1 MTDLG
6 NVNAKVE
13 LMFYCPS
20 DAQPLGVQ
28 CAHSQDKVLGSG
40 NGWVA
45 HIAAGAP
52 AEMVSNGEGDAS
64 DE

>member
-1 MTDLG
+1 
-6 NVNAKVE
+6 
-13 LMFYCPS
+13 MFYCLS

-28 CAHSQDKVLGSG
+28 RSHSQDKVLGSG

-45 HIAAGAP
+45 NIAAGAP
-52 AEMVSNGEGDAS
+52 AEMVSNGEGGTS

>member
-1 MTDLG
+1 
-6 NVNAKVE
+6 
-13 LMFYCPS
+13 MFYCLA

-28 CAHSQDKVLGSG
+28 WAHSQDKVLGSG

-45 HIAAGAP
+45 HVASGAP
-52 AEMVSNGEGDAS
+52 AEMVSNGKGDTS

>member
-1 MTDLG
+1 
-6 NVNAKVE
+6 
-13 LMFYCPS
+13 MFYCVS

-28 CAHSQDKVLGSG
+28 CTHSQDKVLGAG

-45 HIAAGAP
+45 YIAAGAS
-52 AEMVSNGEGDAS
+52 AEMVSDGEGDTS

>member
-1 MTDLG
+1 
-6 NVNAKVE
+6 
-13 LMFYCPS
+13 MFYCLS

-28 CAHSQDKVLGSG
+28 CANSQDKVLGSG

-52 AEMVSNGEGDAS
+52 AEMVSLGEGDTG